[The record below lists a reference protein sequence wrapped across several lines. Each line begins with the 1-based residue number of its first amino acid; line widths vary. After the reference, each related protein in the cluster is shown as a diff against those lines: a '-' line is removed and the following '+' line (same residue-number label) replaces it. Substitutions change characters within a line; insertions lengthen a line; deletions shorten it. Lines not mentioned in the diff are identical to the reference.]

1 MKQKYFSPTV
11 ILVCCLVLL
20 TVVGC
25 RKGNGVGDDLTP
37 RAIYHWKTTYNPTP
51 WEQEFLKEHKIG
63 RIYLHL
69 FDVDA
74 VGDDEVAPVATL
86 RFCQPLPDDMEI
98 VPTVFVSH
106 EALDMIYNSF
116 RIYSSD
122 IADKIYDRV
131 SAMMRCQGVSV
142 KEIQIDCDGGEKSMY
157 VARSLVEG
165 LVSRAHDDS
174 IKVSSTLRL
183 SQLVSR
189 DRIPK
194 CDGYVLMLYNTGQL
208 QSFDTRNSILDY
220 TDVEPYLKYMTAG
233 WLDSLKH
240 DGVRLDCAYPLY
252 GWGVAFHPS
261 GRFAHLVQPQDLPEE
276 GNDTLR
282 VEWAQLSDIQKVQNA
297 VEKRM
302 PSGYRP
308 ATVLYHLDSANLSR
322 YSFNEIET
330 VLNH

>member
-1 MKQKYFSPTV
+1 MRHYFFNPTV

-20 TVVGC
+20 AAGC
-25 RKGNGVGDDLTP
+25 RKDNRVGEAVTP

-74 VGDDEVAPVATL
+74 VGDDDVAPVATL
-86 RFCQPLPDDMEI
+86 RFGQPLPDGIEV

-106 EALDMIYNSF
+106 EALDVIDNSF
-116 RIYSSD
+116 RLYSSD

-131 SAMMRCQGVSV
+131 SAMMRCKGVSV
-142 KEIQIDCDGGEKSMY
+142 KEIQIE
-157 VARSLVEG
+157 
-165 LVSRAHDDS
+165 LVSREG
-174 IKVSSTLRL
+174 
-183 SQLVSR
+183 
-189 DRIPK
+189 IPR

-208 QSFDTRNSILDY
+208 QNFNTRNSILDY
-220 TDVEPYLKYMTAG
+220 ADVEPYLKYITPS
-233 WLDSLKH
+233 WLDSLR
-240 DGVRLDCAYPLY
+240 DGGARLDCAYPLY

-261 GRFAHLVQPQDLPEE
+261 GRFARLVQPTDLPET

-282 VEWAQLSDIQKVQNA
+282 VEWAQMSDIHKVQKA
-297 VEKRM
+297 VGKRM

-308 ATVLYHLDSANLSR
+308 APVLYHLDSANLSR
-322 YSFNEIET
+322 YSFKEIET

>member
-1 MKQKYFSPTV
+1 MRHIFFNPTV

-20 TVVGC
+20 AAGC
-25 RKGNGVGDDLTP
+25 RKDNRVGEALTP

-74 VGDDEVAPVATL
+74 VGDDDVAPVATL
-86 RFCQPLPDDMEI
+86 RFGQPLPDGIEV

-106 EALDMIYNSF
+106 EALDVIDNSF
-116 RIYSSD
+116 RLYSSD

-142 KEIQIDCDGGEKSMY
+142 KEIQIDCDGGMKCSH
-157 VARSLVEG
+157 VVRSLVES
-165 LVSRAHDDS
+165 LVYRAHEDS

-189 DRIPK
+189 EGIPR

-208 QSFDTRNSILDY
+208 QNFNTRNSILDY
-220 TDVEPYLKYMTAG
+220 ADVEPYLKYITPS
-233 WLDSLKH
+233 WLDSLRD
-240 DGVRLDCAYPLY
+240 DGARLDCAYPLY

-261 GRFAHLVQPQDLPEE
+261 GRFAHLVQPTDLPET

-282 VEWAQLSDIQKVQNA
+282 VEWAQMSDIHKVQKA
-297 VEKRM
+297 VGKRM

-308 ATVLYHLDSANLSR
+308 AAVLYHLDSANLSR